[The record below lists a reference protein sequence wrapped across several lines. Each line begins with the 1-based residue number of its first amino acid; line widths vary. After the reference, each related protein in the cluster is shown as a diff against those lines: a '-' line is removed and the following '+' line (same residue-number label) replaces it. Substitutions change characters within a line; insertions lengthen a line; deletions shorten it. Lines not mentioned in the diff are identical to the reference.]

1 MFSPQIEKNLKGDGH
16 SGGVTSI
23 CRGDDTNTLYTSGED
38 CRIIGWSLSDGAQM
52 VEASWKTGNDVPT
65 CLVHLSKSNRL
76 MMGSRELKLWSL
88 DDQELLQTYTGHTS
102 TVNTLKYLQITGHE
116 YVLSTSKTDRTISMW
131 RIKSG
136 QKYKNAVATFL
147 MADVAFYLSCT
158 VTGERLE
165 VSAVTRS
172 GVVHLFIV
180 NDVSMY
186 VVLLCSR
193 EDWFLKFDLL

>member
-1 MFSPQIEKNLKGDGH
+1 MTD
-16 SGGVTSI
+16 
-23 CRGDDTNTLYTSGED
+23 
-38 CRIIGWSLSDGAQM
+38 
-52 VEASWKTGNDVPT
+52 ASWKTGNDVPT
-65 CLVHLSKSNRL
+65 YLVHLLKSNRL

-88 DDQELLQTYTGHTS
+88 DEHQLLQTYTGHTS
-102 TVNTLKYLQITGHE
+102 AVNTLKYLQINEHE
-116 YVLSTSKTDRTISMW
+116 YVLSTSKMDRTISMW

-147 MADVAFYLSCT
+147 MADVAFYLSCF

-180 NDVSMY
+180 DDVSMY
-186 VVLLCSR
+186 VSLLCS
-193 EDWFLKFDLL
+193 